1 MTSSV
6 SLNLGDSTDDMDNIK
21 EIEANLE
28 TTVRFLSEE
37 IGPRSYAHLEQLNK
51 SADYVEERLTS
62 CGCNVKR
69 QSFTCMENTY
79 HNIIGEVR
87 GAKDSEI
94 LVIGAHYDTVPGT
107 PGADDN
113 ASGIAGLLELARL
126 AAGNSL
132 SRTICFAA
140 FTLEEPPFFKTRHMG
155 SHVYAKSLHENKV
168 NVTGMISL
176 EMIGYYCDKK
186 GCQYYPFSFF
196 KWFYPETGNFIAF
209 VGNVSSKDYTRS
221 VKHAFQKAVALPV
234 VSLNTVSLVPGIDFS
249 DHSSF
254 WNFEY
259 PAFMITDTA
268 FYRNPNYHTAG
279 DTTDTLDYKRMAL
292 LVSGLKSA
300 LIF

>member
-1 MTSSV
+1 M
-6 SLNLGDSTDDMDNIK
+6 DDIK

-28 TTVRFLSEE
+28 TTVRFLSEK
-37 IGPRSYAHLEQLNK
+37 IGSRSYADLAQLNK
-51 SADYVEERLTS
+51 SADYIEEKLVS
-62 CGCNVKR
+62 YGCIVKR

-79 HNIIGEVR
+79 HNIIGEVS
-87 GAKDSEI
+87 GDKDSEI

-126 AAGNSL
+126 AEGNSL

-140 FTLEEPPFFKTRHMG
+140 FTLEEPPFFRTRLMG
-155 SHVYAKSLHENKV
+155 SHVYAKSLHEDNA
-168 NVTGMISL
+168 NVSGMVSL
-176 EMIGYYCDKK
+176 EMIGYYCDRK

-196 KWFYPETGNFIAF
+196 KWFYPASGNFIAF
-209 VGNVSSKDYTRS
+209 VGNVLSKDYTRR
-221 VKHAFQKAVALPV
+221 VKHAFQQAVVLPV
-234 VSLNTVSLVPGIDFS
+234 VSLNTVSLVPGVDFS

-254 WNFEY
+254 WDFGY

-279 DTTDTLDYKRMAL
+279 DTADTLDYKRMAL
-292 LVSGLKSA
+292 LISGLKSA
-300 LIF
+300 VIF